1 MQNIEEPRYQNMM
14 TYIERNKEERLRR
27 DQTDIQE
34 NPAFVARN

>member
-27 DQTDIQE
+27 DQTDI
-34 NPAFVARN
+34 